1 MSVIVFVEEF
11 NVKLV
16 EFEFVRKKV
25 KLLVV
30 FWLDVFMVYIVVFV
44 LFLLIVVE

>member
-44 LFLLIVVE
+44 LFLLIFVE